1 MRASGEPNHKLGF
14 GNIFN
19 GVIEAAVFAEAC
31 NLTISRS
38 QRLDFCDF
46 FTCGSMPVDQQTSR
60 YANAIQMGNP
70 WLLKWNNQKGTPH
83 GVKSSKCEL
92 SSANCMSKITDTL
105 TARVMQQVFNP
116 TFTVRPAICT
126 DGNERNVFDV
136 AIHLRVY
143 TQTFEK
149 GGHVTAEEWHA
160 SPNYNRE
167 DWVRLAKSL
176 VDYVGNHSV
185 IPAVYIASN
194 DVPMRDELSSVLQAQ
209 NVAACHVD
217 AHAEHLKHNMHAAE
231 NNDAME
237 TMFTDWMRLAQAR
250 TLVASARFQ
259 CPQIEA
265 ADCHIPKGLAGQS
278 VSTFS
283 YTAARWGLQT
293 YAKLTTRGL
302 ISFPCEKLQIDSA
315 RSNCP
320 GKAGKGTQI
329 T

>member
-1 MRASGEPNHKLGF
+1 MQSDNLSKPRLDYATSSP
-14 GNIFN
+14 
-19 GVIEAAVFAEAC
+19 AEA
-31 NLTISRS
+31 
-38 QRLDFCDF
+38 
-46 FTCGSMPVDQQTSR
+46 PVDQQTSR

-185 IPAVYIASN
+185 IPAVLSHRMACCFGTGSPAFYRLRTWQP
-194 DVPMRDELSSVLQAQ
+194 VTLMRTRSM
-209 NVAACHVD
+209 
-217 AHAEHLKHNMHAAE
+217 KHNMHAAE

-237 TMFTDWMRLAQAR
+237 TMFTIGCASLKHGRWWRRRGSNLTDEAPGAHPEGSGQAICVDV
-250 TLVASARFQ
+250 LIHH
-259 CPQIEA
+259 P
-265 ADCHIPKGLAGQS
+265 
-278 VSTFS
+278 
-283 YTAARWGLQT
+283 RWGLLT
-293 YAKLTTRGL
+293 YAKLTTQGL
-302 ISFPCEKLQIDSA
+302 ISFPCDTQIDSA
-315 RSNCP
+315 RNGGRS
-320 GKAGKGTQI
+320 GQGTQI